1 MGFYEGEIYPGMGN
15 NGDGFGG
22 SGWWAI
28 ILFAMIFGWGRNG
41 NGFGGNGGGS
51 EVLGYELG
59 KAATTNDV
67 ASGFTNSSILSNL
80 NGIDST
86 LCQGFNGINTAILQ
100 SNNATERGI
109 STLSYNM
116 LTGFNTLSREIGDC
130 CCQTQRMLERQ
141 TCDLITNQ
149 NMNTQRIMD
158 YLQCKELEAVKAERD
173 ALRLQVSQAR
183 QTNNIISALN
193 PQPVP
198 AYTVPNPNCCYN
210 NGCGTII

>member
-1 MGFYEGEIYPGMGN
+1 
-15 NGDGFGG
+15 
-22 SGWWAI
+22 
-28 ILFAMIFGWGRNG
+28 MIFGWGRNG

-59 KAATTNDV
+59 KVATTNDV

-116 LTGFNTLSREIGDC
+116 MTGFNNLSREIGDC

-198 AYTVPNPNCCYN
+198 AYTVPNPNCYCN